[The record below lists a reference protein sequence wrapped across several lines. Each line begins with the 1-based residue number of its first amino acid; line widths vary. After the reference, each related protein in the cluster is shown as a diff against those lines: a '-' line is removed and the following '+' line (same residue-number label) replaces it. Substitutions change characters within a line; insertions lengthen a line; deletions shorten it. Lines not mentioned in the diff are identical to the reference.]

1 VVATATKDALVPP
14 LYPRNA
20 VDTTIVVPDEQ
31 LETNTVGP
39 LTVPVTVEPEEHVPR
54 AVARLVASE
63 LAVLVDPQLTIT
75 VLSGAPP
82 PLGKTKIKKFPV
94 CPLCSV
100 PAKVTA
106 VAAVDV
112 GRLITGVIVAPEV
125 VTANEACA
133 NCDECPSILALIT

>member
-14 LYPRNA
+14 LYPVGIA
-20 VDTTIVVPDEQ
+20 DTAIVVPDEQ
-31 LETNTVGP
+31 LETKTVEP
-39 LTVPVTVEPEEHVPR
+39 LTVPVTMEPEEHVPR
-54 AVARLVASE
+54 AAARLVASE
-63 LAVLVDPQLTIT
+63 LEVLVDPQLTPT

-82 PLGKTKIKKFPV
+82 LTTLGQTKITKPPV

-125 VTANEACA
+125 VTANEA
-133 NCDECPSILALIT
+133 